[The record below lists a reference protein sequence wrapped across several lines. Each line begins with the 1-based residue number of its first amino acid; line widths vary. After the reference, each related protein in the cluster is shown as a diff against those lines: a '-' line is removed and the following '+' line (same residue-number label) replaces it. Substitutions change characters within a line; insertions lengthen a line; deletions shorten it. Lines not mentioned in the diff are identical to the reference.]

1 MQTETDGNL
10 VKLLVHG
17 VLRDPNTETQI
28 VILKDEQQQE
38 TLPIWVGLAEGDAI
52 SHAMSQT
59 PTPRPMTHD
68 LIRSFTEHLGVT
80 VNRVVVTDVKANT
93 YFATIYMTAKGAE
106 RTVDARPSDAIALAL
121 RTQSPIFV
129 AKPVLQARG
138 GGQLEAWLEKFGVK
152 QPRAS
157 DAESEQTPDIEA

>member
-1 MQTETDGNL
+1 MDVEGDGNL

-28 VILKDEQQQE
+28 VILKDEQHQE

-52 SHAMSQT
+52 SHAMSQS

-93 YFATIYMTAKGAE
+93 YFATIYLNAKGTE
-106 RTVDARPSDAIALAL
+106 RTVDSRPSDAIALAL
-121 RTQSPIFV
+121 RTHSPIFV

-138 GGQLEAWLEKFGVK
+138 GGPLEAWLEKFGVK
-152 QPRAS
+152 QTQA
-157 DAESEQTPDIEA
+157 SEQEDEHTA

>member
-1 MQTETDGNL
+1 MEHQGNGEL

-28 VILKDEQQQE
+28 VILKDEQNQE

-52 SHAMSQT
+52 SHAMSQSQ
-59 PTPRPMTHD
+59 TPRPMTHD
-68 LIRSFTEHLGVT
+68 LIRSMTEHLGITVT
-80 VNRVVVTDVKANT
+80 RVVVTDVKANT
-93 YFATIYMTAKGAE
+93 YFATIYMDAKGTE
-106 RTVDARPSDAIALAL
+106 RTVDSRPSDAIAVAL

-138 GGQLEAWLEKFGVK
+138 GGQLDAWLEKFGVK
-152 QPRAS
+152 HPQPS
-157 DAESEQTPDIEA
+157 EAEGEPTA